1 MGFLAALT
9 RPTGILL
16 LIPFLDESLSQKR
29 FQIRK
34 IGRVLLAAVLVVLG
48 LGFYMVYLH
57 FAVGDA
63 LAFAHAQS
71 TTFGRK
77 GFLPGIAI
85 IKFLRHPAVHN
96 PHASMIDFSMML
108 VALFVLLPE
117 IFSKQ
122 RRSYGLYV
130 LANLLLILCGSLVST
145 SRYLLTLFPLFIAL
159 ALLGQN
165 PRLHQA
171 FVIFMSMLAALFM
184 ALFANWYWVA

>member
-16 LIPFLDESLSQKR
+16 LIPFLDESLSQKS
-29 FQIRK
+29 FQIRNL
-34 IGRVLLAAVLVVLG
+34 GRISLATVLIVLG
-48 LGFYMVYLH
+48 LGFYMTYLH

-71 TTFGRK
+71 TTFGRE
-77 GFLPGIAI
+77 GFLPGIALVR
-85 IKFLRHPAVHN
+85 FLRQPAVHT
-96 PHASMIDFSMML
+96 PQASMIDFSIML

-130 LANLLLILCGSLVST
+130 LANLLLILCGSLISS

-171 FVIFMSMLAALFM
+171 LAIFMSALSALFM
-184 ALFANWYWVA
+184 TQLVRCWGF